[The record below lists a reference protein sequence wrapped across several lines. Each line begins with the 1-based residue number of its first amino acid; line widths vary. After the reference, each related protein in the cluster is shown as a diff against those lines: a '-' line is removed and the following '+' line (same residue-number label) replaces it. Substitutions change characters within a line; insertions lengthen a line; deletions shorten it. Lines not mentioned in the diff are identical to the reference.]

1 MEAIDVKEG
10 WERTEQQVSL
20 DLRQINDIV
29 RSAFQGTRVIGAERL
44 GVGLHN
50 SNYKLHLDG
59 KSDPLVL
66 RLYSD
71 TEGIAEKELAIA
83 ERIRDTV
90 PVADFLYLN
99 TSCSSFNQPWAVTEW
114 KPGIHLRDVLKNGAA
129 QEIESAATS
138 VGSVLA
144 QIHNYTFP
152 EAGFLDKDLEII
164 QPFKMSGELFL
175 SIIDNSLFHNQGA
188 KWLGDELTQEL
199 WSFCQS
205 CSNELYKRNSSPVL
219 VHSDFNGLNI
229 LMEQNAG
236 SCAVSAVLD
245 WEFAFSCSRYIDIGN
260 VLRYEED
267 GSLFE
272 QHFISAYVA
281 HGGILEYNWRLYS
294 KLEDLTAL
302 CEMLSHSTA
311 DTPNRLRDLQSLIAK
326 TVKFNW

>member
-1 MEAIDVKEG
+1 MKEG

-29 RSAFQGTRVIGAERL
+29 RSAFQGARVIGAERL

-83 ERIRDTV
+83 ERIRNTV
-90 PVADFLYLN
+90 PVADFLYLD

-114 KPGIHLRDVLKNGAA
+114 KPGIHLRDVLQSGAT
-129 QEIESAATS
+129 QEIVSAAES

-144 QIHNYTFP
+144 QIHNHTFP

-175 SIIDNSLFHNQGA
+175 TIIDNSLFRNQGA
-188 KWLGDELTQEL
+188 KWLGDDLTQEL

-205 CSNELYKRNSSPVL
+205 CSNELSKRKAAPVL

-229 LMEQNAG
+229 LMEQDAG

-245 WEFAFSCSRYIDIGN
+245 WEFAFSCSRYTDIGN

-272 QHFISAYVA
+272 QHFISAYEA
-281 HGGILEYNWRLYS
+281 HGGMLEDNWKLYS

-326 TVKFNW
+326 TVKLYR